1 MIKIRRGNS
10 KQINPGKVVWGGT
23 RQRPFLKK
31 FHGALDRMCGAG
43 ASVEVLCCV
52 VALVHK
58 CRGASKQVCEDLQT
72 ILQTSLR
79 ILNKDA
85 MDEGHWIQRN
95 SDSRIA
101 FDGDLRVHI

>member
-1 MIKIRRGNS
+1 
-10 KQINPGKVVWGGT
+10 
-23 RQRPFLKK
+23 
-31 FHGALDRMCGAG
+31 MCGAG

-85 MDEGHWIQRN
+85 MYEGHWIQRN

-101 FDGDLRVHI
+101 FDGDLRVHIQPVFSYKIQNSKFFSGTCMEI